1 VTGPIPTEP
10 RFVDTDAGLAELVRE
25 LIDEPRYGL
34 DTEFHGER
42 TYWPK
47 LALVQ
52 VSWSGGI
59 ALIDPLAVD
68 PAPLGAVFEG
78 PGTMVAHASGQD
90 LSILQ
95 RATGTSPSKLFDTQI
110 AAGFVGYGVPSLLF
124 LVEQLLSVRLV
135 KGDQLADWTRR
146 PLQEAQ
152 REYAASDVAYLF
164 ALEDALVAKLEE
176 KGRLVWAID
185 ECETMRTRN
194 RSRPEP
200 DTAWWKLKGAR
211 GLRGKARGVAQE
223 VAAWRERTAQ
233 EQDRPVRFV
242 LPDLAVLGIAHRPPT
257 TADEVRAVRGL
268 DERHLRGNA
277 RAEVLAAVNRGLALD
292 KDELRLPT
300 DDGGER
306 IPQPTVALVTAWVN
320 QLAND
325 LGLDPALLA
334 TRSDLQSLLRGE
346 EGSRLMHG
354 WRNEIIAEPVRR
366 LVSGEAAIALTRNGE
381 RLSLEDRYRPD
392 PG

>member
-1 VTGPIPTEP
+1 MTEP
-10 RFVDTDAGLAELVRE
+10 RFVDTAPALA
-25 LIDEPRYGL
+25 EPRYGL

-52 VSWSGGI
+52 LSWRDGI
-59 ALIDPLAVD
+59 ALVDPLAVD
-68 PAPLGAVFEG
+68 PAPLGTLFAG
-78 PGTMVAHASGQD
+78 PGTMVAHAAGQD

-95 RATGTSPSKLFDTQI
+95 RATGTSPSHLFDTQI

-146 PLQEAQ
+146 PLHEPQ
-152 REYAASDVAYLF
+152 REYAASDVAHLF
-164 ALEDALVAKLEE
+164 DLQDALVLKLEA
-176 KGRLVWAID
+176 KGRLAWALD
-185 ECETMRTRN
+185 ECEAMRTRD

-200 DTAWWKLKGAR
+200 ETAWWKLKGAR

-257 TADEVRAVRGL
+257 TSDEVRAVL
-268 DERHLRGNA
+268 DERHLRGTA
-277 RAEVLAAVNRGLALD
+277 RADVLAAVDRGLALD
-292 KDELRLPT
+292 KEQLHLPT

-320 QLAND
+320 QLAGD

-334 TRSDLQSLLRGE
+334 TRSDLQALLRGE
-346 EGSRLMHG
+346 AGSRLMHG

-381 RLSLEDRYRPD
+381 RLSLEDRYRPE
-392 PG
+392 PT

>member
-1 VTGPIPTEP
+1 MTEP
-10 RFVDTDAGLAELVRE
+10 RFVDTAPALAELVRE
-25 LIDEPRYGL
+25 LTDEPRYGL

-52 VSWSGGI
+52 LSWRDGI
-59 ALIDPLAVD
+59 ALVDPLAVD
-68 PAPLGAVFEG
+68 PAPLGTLFAG
-78 PGTMVAHASGQD
+78 PGTMVAHAAGQD

-95 RATGTSPSKLFDTQI
+95 RATGTSPSQLFDTQI

-146 PLQEAQ
+146 PLHEPQ
-152 REYAASDVAYLF
+152 REYAASDVAHLF
-164 ALEDALVAKLEE
+164 DLQDALVLKLEA
-176 KGRLVWAID
+176 KGRLAWALD
-185 ECETMRTRN
+185 ECEAMRTRD

-200 DTAWWKLKGAR
+200 ETAWWKLKGAR

-257 TADEVRAVRGL
+257 TSDEVRAVRGL
-268 DERHLRGNA
+268 DERHLRGTA
-277 RAEVLAAVNRGLALD
+277 RADVLAAVDRGLALD
-292 KDELRLPT
+292 KEQLHLPT

-320 QLAND
+320 QLAGD

-334 TRSDLQSLLRGE
+334 TRSDLQALLRGE
-346 EGSRLMHG
+346 AGSRLMHG

-381 RLSLEDRYRPD
+381 RLSLEDRYRPE
-392 PG
+392 PT